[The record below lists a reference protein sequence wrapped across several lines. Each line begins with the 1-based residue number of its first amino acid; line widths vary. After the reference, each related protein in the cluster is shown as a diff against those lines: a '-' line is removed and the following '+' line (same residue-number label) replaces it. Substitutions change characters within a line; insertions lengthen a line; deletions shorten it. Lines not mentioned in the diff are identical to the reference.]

1 MENVFSCTG
10 YIKPNTV
17 ISNAFIE
24 HFMLDANGSYV
35 KIYLYLSEYIQAGKT
50 DISVSELADK
60 MDSTE
65 RDIIRALQHWEKK
78 GLICITVDNED
89 NLISIDMYNPDD
101 VYESIKKDTQTN
113 EVIDD
118 IASTEQMPFSG
129 TKETE
134 NRFLN
139 SKPVTVSHKQ
149 LKELASN
156 QDFKWACQVIES
168 FLERPFKPNEIE
180 LISYLYGTLHFSS
193 DLLLHL
199 YEYCIS
205 LGKSNSSYIQAVALA
220 WHERGVKTPED
231 AKKESTDYNTAHTA
245 ISKAFGL
252 GRPLAMIE
260 KQFVEKWQKDWSID
274 LSVILEACNRTMLK
288 IQKADFKYTDGILDN
303 WHKSGIKTLLD
314 VEKADEIYAKN
325 KADKKSQKDNSNSG
339 SYRYNTTGSSVNGY
353 VKKNQF
359 NTFRQRDTSHAEISE
374 LEKKLLNRQ

>member
-35 KIYLYLSEYIQAGKT
+35 KVYLYLSEYIQAGKT

-101 VYESIKKDTQTN
+101 VYESIKKDTQTD